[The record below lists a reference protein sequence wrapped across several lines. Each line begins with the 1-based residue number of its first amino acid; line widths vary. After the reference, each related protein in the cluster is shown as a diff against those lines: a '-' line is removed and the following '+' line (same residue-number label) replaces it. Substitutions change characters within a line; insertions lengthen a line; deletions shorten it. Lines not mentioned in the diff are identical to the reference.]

1 MFSLLCG
8 WRIFSSGPS
17 SVSFLYLYRHLF
29 RLGKFSSMIL
39 LNMVSGSLVWE
50 SFSSISIILRF
61 GLFIVSQYLYI
72 FVS

>member
-1 MFSLLCG
+1 
-8 WRIFSSGPS
+8 
-17 SVSFLYLYRHLF
+17 
-29 RLGKFSSMIL
+29 MIL